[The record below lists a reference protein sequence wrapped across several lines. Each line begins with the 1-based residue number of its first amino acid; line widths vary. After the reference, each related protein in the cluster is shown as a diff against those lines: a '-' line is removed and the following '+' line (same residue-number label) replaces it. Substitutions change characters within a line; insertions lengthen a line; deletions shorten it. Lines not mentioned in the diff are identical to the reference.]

1 MKKIS
6 YWAKVHKT
14 QARIIIIITFLIL
27 NGLAFFTG
35 YLFRQIGISFLP
47 GFLFA
52 SFLLYFMAFVAY
64 PSKSK
69 KGTRF
74 SPSSFYMMQK
84 SCDFVLVA
92 STFCMYM
99 YVSNS
104 PASLNKLYPQAKAFV
119 ITHPKDSVA
128 KNYKNLNDFT
138 LSLKDKAGNWLK
150 WKERKKLL
158 KEQVREIKKDNNLSR
173 AQKTLL
179 IILSVI
185 AALGLFIL
193 VLGLSCS
200 LSCSGSDAAAAIVG
214 IGGTA
219 LIIFLLIIVLKSI
232 NGKHRKRTPVGE
244 GASQSAMGRVPP
256 SSQKWLM
263 M

>member
-6 YWAKVHKT
+6 YWAKAHKT

-35 YLFRQIGISFLP
+35 YLFRQIGIGFLP
-47 GFLFA
+47 GFLFV

-64 PSKSK
+64 PSKNK

-74 SPSSFYMMQK
+74 SPSSFYVIQK

-99 YVSNS
+99 YVSNC
-104 PASLNKLYPQAKAFV
+104 PGSLNKLYPQAKAFV
-119 ITHPKDSVA
+119 FTHPKDSVT

-138 LSLKDKAGNWLK
+138 LSLKDKAGKWLK

-158 KEQVREIKKDNNLSR
+158 KEQVREIKKDNNLSPG
-173 AQKTLL
+173 QKTLL

-193 VLGLSCS
+193 VLALSCN

-219 LIIFLLIIVLKSI
+219 LIIFLFIIVLRSI
-232 NGKHRKRTPVGE
+232 NGKHRKRVPVRE
-244 GASQSAMGRVPP
+244 DASQSAMGLVPAP
-256 SSQKWLM
+256 PAKGGY
-263 M
+263 